1 MIHKY
6 KQLDWYCDS
15 SRKGN
20 VETKLGNKHYTSVK
34 DPVNRPFGDNIFIVP
49 DEIHFLPNVT
59 KKAIHVSLTQ
69 IISSIKPIRAKNS
82 NLQVR
87 GGTLLVGI

>member
-1 MIHKY
+1 VTVVG
-6 KQLDWYCDS
+6 
-15 SRKGN
+15 KGMWRPN
-20 VETKLGNKHYTSVK
+20 WETNIYTSVK
-34 DPVNRPFGDNIFIVP
+34 DPVNRPSGDNIFIVP

-82 NLQVR
+82 NLQMR